1 MRLIPALLIL
11 GLVLF
16 LASLLTGMGNVPLAE
31 TLRAYIGQGE
41 PLVVL
46 VMQELRLPRAA
57 LAVLIGLALGL
68 AGAAMQGLLRNPLA
82 EPGIVGTSGFAAL
95 GAVLAL
101 QTGLAGVLPMA
112 LPLAALTGAAGSVL
126 LLLALAGPGARTTT
140 LILAGVALSAAS
152 GALISLVLNL
162 SPNPFAANEVM
173 FWLMGSLAD
182 RSFTHV
188 MVALPFLALGA
199 VLVWTSRKGLD
210 ALSMGEETAASM
222 GVNLRAL
229 RLRLIL
235 GTACLAGAATAVA
248 GMIGFVGLV
257 IPHLLRRL
265 TGGLPSRLLLPSAL
279 GGACLILAADVAVR
293 LILPGRDLKLG
304 VLTALIGTP
313 VFLHLVWKSR
323 GREA

>member
-1 MRLIPALLIL
+1 MRLILSLAALCAA
-11 GLVLF
+11 LF
-16 LASLLTGMGNVPLAE
+16 LASLFIGAAPLPFAD
-31 TLRAYIGQGE
+31 TLRAWMGQGD

-46 VMQELRLPRAA
+46 VMWELRLPRAA
-57 LAVLIGLALGL
+57 LAVLIGLSLGL

-101 QTGLAGVLPMA
+101 QTGLADLLPLA
-112 LPLAALTGAAGSVL
+112 LPGAALTGAAGSVL
-126 LLLALAGPGARTTT
+126 LLMALAGPGARTTT
-140 LILAGVALSAAS
+140 LILAGVAISAAA
-152 GALISLVLNL
+152 GALVSLVLNL

-182 RSFTHV
+182 RSFAHV
-188 MVALPFLALGA
+188 AVAAPVLALGA
-199 VLVWTSRKGLD
+199 VLVWSGRRGLD

-222 GVNLRAL
+222 GIDLR
-229 RLRLIL
+229 RLRLKLVL

-257 IPHLLRRL
+257 VPHLLRRL
-265 TGGLPSRLLLPSAL
+265 TGGLPSRLMLPAAL
-279 GGACLILAADVAVR
+279 GGAALLLAADIAVR